1 MSNVDLGNMTGPSHP
16 GMSRYE
22 FTDSNGYRVGPVIEA
37 ATALDARARV
47 VGITGIEPAHCTH
60 LSDYHSMTCASAL
73 PDPEDMYDYLFAQ

>member
-37 ATALDARARV
+37 ATALEARTRV
-47 VGITGIEPAHCTH
+47 VGITGIEPRHCTH
-60 LSDYHSMTCASAL
+60 LSGYRSITAGTAL
-73 PDPEDMYDYLFAQ
+73 PDPEDYYDHLFAQ